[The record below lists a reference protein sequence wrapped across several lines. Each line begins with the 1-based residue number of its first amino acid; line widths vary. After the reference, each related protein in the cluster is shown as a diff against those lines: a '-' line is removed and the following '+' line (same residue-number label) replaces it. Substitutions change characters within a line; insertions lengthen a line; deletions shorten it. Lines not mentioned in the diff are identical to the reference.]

1 MQRRALIADNAAGP
15 PEGVAGV
22 LARFGFTRTIEAA
35 DRQEAIAMMR
45 DGQFDLV
52 IVPVE
57 GVTPSELIA
66 LEREI
71 RKDANTTVIATAPS
85 PQPDLI
91 LRAMRAGVHEF
102 LVYPPKQEELA
113 GAVER
118 LMRRGAAEAQRGE
131 LIAIYSG
138 KGGLGST
145 SIAVNIAQALGMQR
159 TDSRVALVDLVV
171 TGGDVRV
178 YLNLKPAYDLSHLIA
193 KGSQIDTELLNSVL
207 TPVQGGVWAL
217 PTGDT
222 PEDEEL
228 FDSAAVGSILG
239 LLQNQF
245 NYTVVD
251 CEHHLSEATLTA
263 LDTANKIVLVTQL
276 TVPALRSTQRS
287 LAVCR
292 RLGYDESKFC
302 VVVNRHQSGD
312 VLPVKDAEDKD
323 PILPA
328 HIYLAPPNYHLL
340 IETNL
345 HFSLDASEKIHF
357 SRPSI
362 DVTFE
367 SIAEMFGDKV
377 IGILVSGANADGAL
391 GLKAI
396 QQAGGLTIAQEPGT
410 AEVDY
415 MPKQAIIIGAA
426 DKILTPDEMVE
437 TLKHELKK

>member
-15 PEGVAGV
+15 AEAVAGV
-22 LARFGFTRTIEAA
+22 LARFGFSGTVDAR
-35 DRQEAIAMMR
+35 DRDGAIDQMKQ
-45 DGQFDLV
+45 GQFDLV
-52 IVPVE
+52 ILPME
-57 GVTPSELIA
+57 GITPGQLIA
-66 LEREI
+66 VEREI
-71 RKDANTTVIATAPS
+71 RKGTAMSVIATAPS

-118 LMRRGAAEAQRGE
+118 LMRRGGAEAQRGE

-178 YLNLKPAYDLSHLIA
+178 FLNLKPAYDLSHLIA
-193 KGSQIDTELLNSVL
+193 KGSQVDTELLNSVL
-207 TPVQGGVWAL
+207 TPCQGGIWAL
-217 PTGDT
+217 PTGDS

-251 CEHHLSEATLTA
+251 CEHHLSEATLTG
-263 LDTANKIVLVTQL
+263 LDMATKIVLVTQL

-287 LAVCR
+287 L
-292 RLGYDESKFC
+292 
-302 VVVNRHQSGD
+302 
-312 VLPVKDAEDKD
+312 
-323 PILPA
+323 
-328 HIYLAPPNYHLL
+328 
-340 IETNL
+340 
-345 HFSLDASEKIHF
+345 
-357 SRPSI
+357 
-362 DVTFE
+362 
-367 SIAEMFGDKV
+367 
-377 IGILVSGANADGAL
+377 
-391 GLKAI
+391 
-396 QQAGGLTIAQEPGT
+396 
-410 AEVDY
+410 
-415 MPKQAIIIGAA
+415 
-426 DKILTPDEMVE
+426 
-437 TLKHELKK
+437 

>member
-22 LARFGFTRTIEAA
+22 LARFGFTRTIEAS

-312 VLPVKDAEDKD
+312 VLPVKDAEDLLQAPIYWKLPNDYRLSAESLTQGVPVTVQD
-323 PILPA
+323 PNSKLA
-328 HIYLAPPNYHLL
+328 KSYLDLAKKL
-340 IETNL
+340 TGAGG
-345 HFSLDASEKIHF
+345 SGQF
-357 SRPSI
+357 SRTSTPSSGSR
-362 DVTFE
+362 FRKL
-367 SIAEMFGDKV
+367 FG
-377 IGILVSGANADGAL
+377 SERGARNV
-391 GLKAI
+391 
-396 QQAGGLTIAQEPGT
+396 P
-410 AEVDY
+410 
-415 MPKQAIIIGAA
+415 
-426 DKILTPDEMVE
+426 
-437 TLKHELKK
+437 

>member
-15 PEGVAGV
+15 PEGVTGV
-22 LARFGFTRTIEAA
+22 LARFGFSRTTEAA
-35 DRQEAIAMMR
+35 DREEAIAMMR

-57 GVTPSELIA
+57 GISANELIA

-131 LIAIYSG
+131 LVAVYSG

-178 YLNLKPAYDLSHLIA
+178 FLNLKPAYDLSHLIA
-193 KGSQIDTELLNSVL
+193 KGSQVDTELINSVL
-207 TPVQGGVWAL
+207 TPCQGGVWAL

-239 LLQNQF
+239 LLQHQF

-263 LDTANKIVLVTQL
+263 LDTANKIVLVTHL

-292 RLGYDESKFC
+292 RLGYDESKLC
-302 VVVNRHQSGD
+302 VVVNRYQSGD
-312 VLPVKDAEDKD
+312 VLPVKDAEDLLQAAIYWKLPNDYRLSAESLTQGVPVTVQD
-323 PILPA
+323 PNSKLA
-328 HIYLAPPNYHLL
+328 KSYLDLARKL
-340 IETNL
+340 TG
-345 HFSLDASEKIHF
+345 AGGAAQF
-357 SRPSI
+357 SRTSTPSSGSR
-362 DVTFE
+362 FRKL
-367 SIAEMFGDKV
+367 FG
-377 IGILVSGANADGAL
+377 SERGARNV
-391 GLKAI
+391 
-396 QQAGGLTIAQEPGT
+396 P
-410 AEVDY
+410 
-415 MPKQAIIIGAA
+415 
-426 DKILTPDEMVE
+426 
-437 TLKHELKK
+437 